1 MHNAGSD
8 TYVSHAVNFLST
20 IALIGIGCD
29 KGLTQL
35 SGSTSGVFKSEGTC
49 NYFGSSVQL

>member
-1 MHNAGSD
+1 MLLGYLRFPCSE
-8 TYVSHAVNFLST
+8 FLST

-35 SGSTSGVFKSEGTC
+35 SGSTSSVFESEGTC